1 MIRRPPRSTL
11 FPYTTLFRSVHPI
24 EALAEG
30 TEVLGGCG
38 QGHLASATASVPLR
52 REYGGPM
59 VTITTAS
66 GLRLTATP
74 NHLVFGRLVPRSDL
88 HYLYLMHR
96 RGVGYRI
103 GSTRGVWGRKG
114 GDVAS
119 GFAIRL
125 KGEDAARG
133 WGVAPSH

>member
-1 MIRRPPRSTL
+1 
-11 FPYTTLFRSVHPI
+11 
-24 EALAEG
+24 
-30 TEVLGGCG
+30 
-38 QGHLASATASVPLR
+38 
-52 REYGGPM
+52 M

-74 NHLVFGRLVPRSDL
+74 NHLVFGRLVPRPDL

-103 GSTRGVWGRKG
+103 GRTRGVRSRKV

-119 GFAIRL
+119 GMGIRPN
-125 KGEDAARG
+125 GEVADRG
-133 WGVAPSH
+133 WGLPAPPHERGDGPPQELSALRYAGPTTVVHHRRR